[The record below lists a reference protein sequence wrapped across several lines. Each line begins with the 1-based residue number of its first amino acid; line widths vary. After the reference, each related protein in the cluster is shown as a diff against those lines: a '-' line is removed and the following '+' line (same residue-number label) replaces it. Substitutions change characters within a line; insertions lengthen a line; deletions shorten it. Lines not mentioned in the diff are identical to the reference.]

1 MTDRQKKG
9 VAFIAT
15 AALFAVA
22 GGVLLAVS
30 ATPAWVT
37 GLIDGAVAVLAIFGI
52 VVTSKPD
59 V

>member
-15 AALFAVA
+15 AALFAVT
-22 GGVLLAVS
+22 GGVLLATA
-30 ATPAWVT
+30 ATPAWVNV
-37 GLIDGAVAVLAIFGI
+37 LIDGAVAVLAIFGI